1 MTINEPLLKVTDL
14 RLDLHVGGKARTA
27 IHGVDLQIDAGEA
40 VGLVGESGSGKS
52 LTARSI
58 MRLLPQGAR
67 LTGEIRVG
75 DVSVTELDAAGLRKL
90 RASELALIFQDPR
103 AHINPVHTIGDFLTE
118 GLIRNRGLTRK
129 DAERKAVSLLHGVGI
144 ADAERRLHQR
154 PWQLSGGLL
163 QRVMIAAVLAAEPR
177 LILADE
183 PTTALDVTTQEE
195 VMAILDAQRH
205 ERDLGMLFITHD
217 LELASAVCDRIVVMY
232 AGRIVEELPAEHLR
246 DRAAHPYTIALLGAR
261 PRVDQQ
267 PQERLLAIPGRPIS
281 AFEAGAGCAF
291 APRCPLATDR
301 CFTERP
307 QPRQVGHSM
316 VACHFAEQA
325 LAAGEG
331 GKAHA

>member
-1 MTINEPLLKVTDL
+1 MTTSKPLLKVTDL
-14 RLDLHVGGKARTA
+14 RLDLRVGGETRTA
-27 IHGVDLQIDAGEA
+27 IHGVDLQIDAGES

-58 MRLLPQGAR
+58 MRLLPRGAQ
-67 LTGEIRVG
+67 LSGEIRVG
-75 DVSVTELDAAGLRKL
+75 GVSVTALDAAGLRKL

-103 AHINPVHTIGDFLTE
+103 AHINAVHTIGDFLTE
-118 GLIRNRGLTRK
+118 GLVRNRGLARK
-129 DAERKAVSLLHGVGI
+129 DADRKVVDLLREVGI
-144 ADAERRLHQR
+144 TDAERRLHQH

-163 QRVMIAAVLAAEPR
+163 QRVMIASVLAAEPR

-195 VMAILDAQRH
+195 VMAILDEQRR

-232 AGRIVEELPAEHLR
+232 AGRVVEELPAEHLR
-246 DRAAHPYTIALLGAR
+246 DRSTHPYTIALLGAR
-261 PRVDQQ
+261 PRIDQH
-267 PQERLLAIPGRPIS
+267 PGERLLTVPGRPIS
-281 AFEAGAGCAF
+281 AFEAGDGCAF
-291 APRCPLATDR
+291 APRCPLAVDR
-301 CFTERP
+301 CFAERP
-307 QPRQVGHSM
+307 QPRQVGPSV

-325 LAAGEG
+325 LAEGEE